1 MLDKIVFSLPWLL
14 LLCPL
19 MLTAQNNREIVI
31 SDYRWQNRILLI
43 FTPSA
48 ENEQY
53 QKQLTELKNKQEG
66 LKDRDMKI
74 FHLLSTGSSFVDD
87 KTIKTNDVR
96 RLYKKYEVNDN
107 VYAVILIGKDGTEK
121 LRKQEV
127 LSTEKLFRVIDAM
140 PMRQQEMKQDGK

>member
-19 MLTAQNNREIVI
+19 MLTAQGNSEIDI
-31 SDYRWQNRILLI
+31 SDYRWQNRLLLI
-43 FTPSA
+43 FTSSV

-53 QKQLTELKNKQEG
+53 QKQVTELKNKQEG

-74 FHLLSTGSSFVDD
+74 FHLVSNDRSFVDD
-87 KTIKTNDVR
+87 KTINTNDVR
-96 RLYKKYEVNDN
+96 RLYKKYKVKEKGF
-107 VYAVILIGKDGTEK
+107 AVILIGKDGTEK
-121 LRKQEV
+121 LRKQDA
-127 LSTEKLFRVIDAM
+127 LSTEKIFSVIDAM